1 MCQEVYNSPLALV
14 DTAVPVTNRLRT
26 GSSSYNRR
34 RPMSVCR
41 SVLAML
47 ALAALGAAPVASTQ
61 PGPPASFPPADMMT
75 VGVYYYPEA
84 WPREQWERDF
94 ANIRKHGF
102 EFVHMAEFAWAF
114 MEPQEGRFEFEW
126 LERAVRL
133 AAAQGLKV
141 VLCTPS
147 ATPPAW
153 LTRTHPETLM
163 IDARG
168 RRMNHGSREHATW
181 SSPVYRRYVER
192 IVTELGRRF
201 GRNPNVWGWQ
211 IDNELSHYGRSYSY
225 APVNQEKF
233 RVARLGRSARPR
245 RRHANTRAPRRS
257 VLCRAPG
264 GDQPETRR
272 RNDYLYRDRD
282 RLGRPRTGNRPTRLR
297 RGRCRRRG
305 LSTAADG
312 RLARRLL
319 DRVELRFGRARR
331 ARTAWCEPAGGHTTL
346 AAGRRGDLEGIAC
359 RR

>member
-1 MCQEVYNSPLALV
+1 
-14 DTAVPVTNRLRT
+14 
-26 GSSSYNRR
+26 
-34 RPMSVCR
+34 MSVCR
-41 SVLAML
+41 SVLATA
-47 ALAALGAAPVASTQ
+47 ALASLGAAPVSSTQ
-61 PGPPASFPPADMMT
+61 SPASFPTAEMMT

-114 MEPQEGRFEFEW
+114 MEPQEGRFDFEW

-153 LTRTHPETLM
+153 LTRAHPETLM

-201 GRNPNVWGWQ
+201 GRNPNVCGLADRQ
-211 IDNELSHYGRSYSY
+211 RTEPLRSLVFVRTGEPGEVSRLAPRAGTGRSM
-225 APVNQEKF
+225 
-233 RVARLGRSARPR
+233 R
-245 RRHANTRAPRRS
+245 
-257 VLCRAPG
+257 
-264 GDQPETRR
+264 
-272 RNDYLYRDRD
+272 
-282 RLGRPRTGNRPTRLR
+282 
-297 RGRCRRRG
+297 
-305 LSTAADG
+305 
-312 RLARRLL
+312 
-319 DRVELRFGRARR
+319 
-331 ARTAWCEPAGGHTTL
+331 
-346 AAGRRGDLEGIAC
+346 
-359 RR
+359 